1 MMATIA
7 FVLIGIAAVFQAGF
21 LLRRENR
28 RDPVS
33 HWLLAAAAVL
43 LLATLVERSVEI
55 RFAAV
60 TNTYESLL
68 FFSAAICAVLFILR
82 IVRRTKGFSP
92 FVLFGATVVALALL
106 AVSSSPLAPHAVQ
119 PPIPA
124 LRSFWLVLHVTFS
137 FIGEAFFVVSF
148 VAAIG
153 YLAVRRPGEGQDAEL
168 AALLDQ
174 RRAEMDKLV
183 AAAIGIGYP
192 VFTAGAL
199 VFGAIWAETA
209 WGAWWSWDPKETWA
223 LITWLIYTA
232 YLHTRLVKRL
242 RGRVSAWLALIGFLA
257 TVFTFF
263 GVNYLLSG
271 LHSYG

>member
-7 FVLIGIAAVFQAGF
+7 LGLIALAAVLQAVF

-33 HWLLAAAAVL
+33 HWILAAASVL
-43 LLATLVERSVEI
+43 LLVTLVERSLAI

-60 TNTYESLL
+60 TNTYEALV
-68 FFSAAICAVLFILR
+68 FFSAAVCAVLFVLR
-82 IVRRTKGFSP
+82 IVRATRGLSP
-92 FVLFGATVVALALL
+92 FVLFGSTVICLALL
-106 AVSSSPLAPHAVQ
+106 SLSSSPLAPKDVV

-124 LRSFWLVLHVTFS
+124 LQSYWLVAHVMLS
-137 FIGEAFFVVSF
+137 FVGEAFFVIGC

-153 YLAVRRPGEGQDAEL
+153 FL
-168 AALLDQ
+168 AANTAERRDHLD
-174 RRAEMDKLV
+174 RLV
-183 AAAIGIGYP
+183 ATSIGIGYP
-192 VFTAGAL
+192 IFTVGAL
-199 VFGAIWAETA
+199 LFGAVWAQTA

-223 LITWLIYTA
+223 LVTWLIYTA
-232 YLHTRLVKRL
+232 YLHTRLVRRM
-242 RGRVSAWLALIGFLA
+242 RGTTSAVLAIVGFAA

-263 GVNYLLSG
+263 GVNYLLTG

>member
-1 MMATIA
+1 MMATFA
-7 FVLIGIAAVFQAGF
+7 LVLIVVAAVFQAGF

-43 LLATLVERSVEI
+43 LVATLLHRSF
-55 RFAAV
+55 RMKFAAV

-68 FFSAAICAVLFILR
+68 FFSAAICAVLFSLR
-82 IVRRTKGFSP
+82 IARRTHGFSP
-92 FVLFGATVVALALL
+92 FVLFGATIVALALL
-106 AVSSSPLAPHAVQ
+106 AISSSPIAPRTIQ

-148 VAAIG
+148 IAALG
-153 YLAVRRPGEGQDAEL
+153 YLISRKEET
-168 AALLDQ
+168 
-174 RRAEMDKLV
+174 RAEMDRLV

-232 YLHTRLVKRL
+232 YLHTRLVKRF
-242 RGRVSAWLALIGFLA
+242 RGRISAIFAVVGFAA

>member
-1 MMATIA
+1 MTALIGV
-7 FVLIGIAAVFQAGF
+7 VLITLAAVFQAGF

-28 RDPVS
+28 RDPLS
-33 HWLLAAAAVL
+33 HWMLALAAVL
-43 LLATLVERSVEI
+43 LLAVLADRSIRI
-55 RFAAV
+55 RFVAV
-60 TNTYESLL
+60 TDTYESLV
-68 FFSAAICAVLFILR
+68 FYSAAICVVLFVLR
-82 IVRRTKGFSP
+82 MARRTRAMSP
-92 FVLFGATVVALALL
+92 FVLFGATIVSLALIL
-106 AVSSSPLAPHAVQ
+106 IALFAPNVA
-119 PPIPA
+119 PPDVAPPVPA

-153 YLAVRRPGEGQDAEL
+153 FLASRNKD
-168 AALLDQ
+168 
-174 RRAEMDKLV
+174 RRAELDRLV
-183 AAAIGIGYP
+183 AASISIGYP

-199 VFGAIWAETA
+199 VFGAIWAQTA

-232 YLHTRLVKRL
+232 YLHSRLVRKL
-242 RGRVSAWLALIGFLA
+242 RGTISAVLAIAGFAA